1 LFIWFVWFFWLN
13 ETNELNQINQ
23 INKTNQTDRA
33 KTFMAS
39 GSRSL
44 FTTQTAPSART
55 IALSLLVESAKS
67 DEGVDI
73 LLDRALAQ
81 CSFDSRDRAL
91 TVELTFGVLRHLAT
105 IDWRLEP
112 VLDKP
117 LLRLPVAVQMT
128 LRLGA
133 YQLLFLDR
141 IPQSAAV
148 NESVNLARAFAGTV
162 GRDWSGLVNAVLR
175 GLLRHPPHPWP
186 SIDHDA
192 AQALAVQYSV
202 PGWLSRRWVERLGL
216 ASAEVACKEVSAA
229 PPLTLRVNRLITT
242 REALLER
249 FGQAG
254 IAAKPTNMS
263 PFGIQIE
270 EGGTVP
276 SLPGFHEGAFYVEDE
291 AAQLIPP
298 LLDPQPGDIALDA
311 CAAPGGKSTH
321 LADLMQ
327 NKGAIYAVDRKG
339 ARLDL
344 LRSNC
349 QRLRVQNVVPIIGDI
364 REPREWVSMIERAGE
379 PSVDRILVDAPC
391 SGLGVLRRHPE
402 AKWRKDQQALPR
414 HQALQCQILE
424 AVAPCL
430 RPGGVLVYSTC
441 STEPEEN
448 EDVIGRFCR
457 AHAEFQ
463 RESVH
468 PWLPTAAQGFVTE
481 QGALSTMPNRFSMD
495 GFYAARLRKVL

>member
-1 LFIWFVWFFWLN
+1 
-13 ETNELNQINQ
+13 
-23 INKTNQTDRA
+23 
-33 KTFMAS
+33 MAS
-39 GSRSL
+39 GSRTF
-44 FTTQTAPSART
+44 FTAQTAPSARA
-55 IALSLLVESAKS
+55 IALSVLAESVKS
-67 DEGVDI
+67 EEGVDV
-73 LLDRALAQ
+73 LLDRALAR
-81 CSFDSRDRAL
+81 CSFDDRERAL
-91 TVELTFGVLRHLAT
+91 TVELSYGVLRRLAT

-117 LLRLPVAVQMT
+117 LLRLPVAVQMV

-148 NESVNLARAFAGTV
+148 NESVNLAKAFAGTV
-162 GRDWSGLVNAVLR
+162 GRDWSGFVNAVLR
-175 GLLRHPPHPWP
+175 SLLRHPPQPWP
-186 SIDHDA
+186 SMDRDA
-192 AQALAVQYSV
+192 AQAFAVQYSI
-202 PGWLSRRWVERLGL
+202 PGWLSHRWVERLGI
-216 ASAEVACKEVSAA
+216 ASAKAACEGVSVI
-229 PPLTLRVNRLITT
+229 PPLTLRVNHLITT
-242 REALLER
+242 RTALLDK
-249 FGQAG
+249 FAQVN
-254 IAAKPTNMS
+254 IAATPTSVS
-263 PFGIQIE
+263 PFGIALE
-270 EGGTVP
+270 EGGSVP
-276 SLPGFHEGAFYVEDE
+276 SLPGFNEGAFYVEDE

-298 LLDPQPGDIALDA
+298 LLDPQPGDIVLDA

-327 NKGAIYAVDRKG
+327 NKGTIYAVDQKG

-349 QRLRVQNVVPIIGDI
+349 RRLGIQNVVPIVGDI
-364 REPREWVSMIERAGE
+364 RQPREWVPMIETAGSPSVKKARAIE
-379 PSVDRILVDAPC
+379 PFVDRILVDAPC

-402 AKWRKDQQALPR
+402 AKWRKGEQALPR

-448 EDVIGRFCR
+448 EDVIQRFCL
-457 AHAEFQ
+457 AHGEFK
-463 RESVH
+463 RECVA
-468 PWLPTAAQGFVTE
+468 PWLPPAAQGFVTE
-481 QGALSTMPNRFSMD
+481 QGALSTVGNQFSMD

>member
-1 LFIWFVWFFWLN
+1 
-13 ETNELNQINQ
+13 
-23 INKTNQTDRA
+23 
-33 KTFMAS
+33 MAS
-39 GSRSL
+39 GPRSL
-44 FTTQTAPSART
+44 FTAQTALSARA
-55 IALSLLVESAKS
+55 IALSLLVESDKS
-67 DEGVDI
+67 EEGVDV
-73 LLDRALAQ
+73 LLERALAR

-91 TVELTFGVLRHLAT
+91 TVELTYGVLRRLAT

-117 LLRLPVAVQMT
+117 LLRLPVAVQMV

-148 NESVNLARAFAGTV
+148 NESVNLTRSFAGTV

-175 GLLRHPPHPWP
+175 SLLRHPLEPWP
-186 SIDHDA
+186 SMDHDP
-192 AQALAVQYSV
+192 AQALAVRYSI
-202 PGWLSRRWVERLGL
+202 PEWLSRRWVERLGL
-216 ASAEVACKEVSAA
+216 ATAEAACEGVSVA
-229 PPLTLRVNRLITT
+229 PPTTLRVNQLVTT
-242 REALLER
+242 RAALLEQ
-249 FGQAG
+249 FAQVG
-254 IAAKPTNMS
+254 IAAKQTGVS
-263 PFGIQIE
+263 PFGIVL
-270 EGGTVP
+270 EGGGLV
-276 SLPGFHEGAFYVEDE
+276 SSFPGFQEGAFYVEDE
-291 AAQLIPP
+291 AAQLIPL
-298 LLDPQPGDIALDA
+298 LLDPQPGDVILDA

-321 LADLMQ
+321 VADLMQ
-327 NKGAIYAVDRKG
+327 NKGTIYAVDRKG

-349 QRLRVQNVVPIIGDI
+349 SRLGVRIVVPILGDI
-364 REPREWVSMIERAGE
+364 RQPREWISMIETGGSSGERKARAGE

-402 AKWRKDQQALPR
+402 AKWRKDEQTLPR

-448 EDVIGRFCR
+448 EDVIERFCR
-457 AHAEFQ
+457 AHIEFQ
-463 RESVH
+463 RESVVR
-468 PWLPTAAQGFVTE
+468 WLPHEAQGFVTE
-481 QGALSTMPNRFSMD
+481 QGAFSTVGNQFQMD
-495 GFYAARLRKVL
+495 GFYAARLRKVV

>member
-1 LFIWFVWFFWLN
+1 M
-13 ETNELNQINQ
+13 
-23 INKTNQTDRA
+23 NQTNRA
-33 KTFMAS
+33 KTPMAS

-44 FTTQTAPSART
+44 FTIKTAPSARS
-55 IALSLLVESAKS
+55 IALSLLVESANS
-67 DEGVDI
+67 EEGVDV
-73 LLDRALAQ
+73 LLDHALAQ
-81 CSFDSRDRAL
+81 CSFDSRERAL
-91 TVELTFGVLRHLAT
+91 TVELTYGVLRRLAT

-175 GLLRHPPHPWP
+175 GLLRRPPHPWP
-186 SIDHDA
+186 SMDHDA
-192 AQALAVQYSV
+192 AQALAVRYSV
-202 PGWLSRRWVERLGL
+202 PGWLSRRWIERLGL
-216 ASAEVACKEVSAA
+216 ASAEVACKEVSVA

-242 REALLER
+242 REALLET
-249 FGQAG
+249 FAQAG
-254 IAAKPTNMS
+254 IAAKPTSVS
-263 PFGIQIE
+263 PFGILIE
-270 EGGTVP
+270 EGGSVL

-321 LADLMQ
+321 LADLMH
-327 NKGAIYAVDRKG
+327 NKGTIYAVERKG
-339 ARLDL
+339 ARMDL

-349 QRLRVQNVVPIIGDI
+349 HRLGVQIVVPIVGDI
-364 REPREWVSMIERAGE
+364 RQPLEWVPMIETGGLPSVKKARAGE
-379 PSVDRILVDAPC
+379 LSVDRILVDAPC

-402 AKWRKDQQALPR
+402 AKWRKDEQALPR
-414 HQALQCQILE
+414 HQALQRQILE

-448 EDVIGRFCR
+448 EDVIERFCR
-457 AHAEFQ
+457 THAEFQ
-463 RESVH
+463 RESVV
-468 PWLPTAAQGFVTE
+468 PWLPTEAQGFVTE
-481 QGALSTMPNRFSMD
+481 QGALSTVGNRFSMD
-495 GFYAARLRKVL
+495 GFYAARLRKVF

>member
-1 LFIWFVWFFWLN
+1 
-13 ETNELNQINQ
+13 
-23 INKTNQTDRA
+23 
-33 KTFMAS
+33 MAS

-55 IALSLLVESAKS
+55 IALSLLMESANS
-67 DEGVDI
+67 EEGVDV
-73 LLDRALAQ
+73 LLDRALAR
-81 CSFDSRDRAL
+81 CSFDSRERAL
-91 TVELTFGVLRHLAT
+91 TVELTYGVLRRLAT

-175 GLLRHPPHPWP
+175 GLLRYPPHPWP

-192 AQALAVQYSV
+192 AQALTVRYSV

-216 ASAEVACKEVSAA
+216 ASAEVACKEVSDA

-254 IAAKPTNMS
+254 IAAKPTNVS

-327 NKGAIYAVDRKG
+327 NKGTIYAVDRKG

-349 QRLRVQNVVPIIGDI
+349 QRLGVQNVVPIIGDI

-463 RESVH
+463 RESVR
-468 PWLPTAAQGFVTE
+468 PWLPTAAQEFVTE

-495 GFYAARLRKVL
+495 GFYAARLRKTL

>member
-1 LFIWFVWFFWLN
+1 
-13 ETNELNQINQ
+13 
-23 INKTNQTDRA
+23 
-33 KTFMAS
+33 MAS

-44 FTTQTAPSART
+44 FPAQTAPSARAIT
-55 IALSLLVESAKS
+55 LSLLVESVKS
-67 DEGVDI
+67 EEGVDV
-73 LLDRALAQ
+73 LLDRALAR
-81 CSFDSRDRAL
+81 CSFDSRERAL
-91 TVELTFGVLRHLAT
+91 TVELTYGVLRRLAT

-117 LLRLPVAVQMT
+117 LLRLPVAVQMV

-141 IPQSAAV
+141 IPESAAV
-148 NESVNLARAFAGTV
+148 NESVNLSRAFTSTL
-162 GRDWSGLVNAVLR
+162 GRDWSGFVNAVLR
-175 GLLRHPPHPWP
+175 ALLRHPVQPWP
-186 SIDHDA
+186 SMDHDA
-192 AQALAVQYSV
+192 AQALAVRYSL
-202 PGWLSRRWVERLGL
+202 PGWLSRRWVERLGV
-216 ASAEVACKEVSAA
+216 ASAEAACQGVSVT

-242 REALLER
+242 REALLQT
-249 FGQAG
+249 FAQLD
-254 IAAKPTNMS
+254 ISAKPTSVS
-263 PFGIQIE
+263 PFGIRLE
-270 EGGTVP
+270 EGGLVP

-298 LLDPQPGDIALDA
+298 LLDPQPGDIVLDA

-321 LADLMQ
+321 LADLMH
-327 NKGAIYAVDRKG
+327 NKGTIYAIDRKG

-349 QRLRVQNVVPIIGDI
+349 RRLGVKIVVPMVGDI
-364 REPREWVSMIERAGE
+364 RQPREWVPMIEAARPPSVKKASVGE

-402 AKWRKDQQALPR
+402 AKWRKGEQAFPR
-414 HQALQCQILE
+414 HQALQRQILE

-448 EDVIGRFCR
+448 EDVIERFCR

-463 RESVH
+463 RESVVA
-468 PWLPTAAQGFVTE
+468 WLPTAAQEFVTKE
-481 QGALSTMPNRFSMD
+481 GALSTIGNRFSMD
-495 GFYAARLRKVL
+495 GFYAARLKKDL

>member
-1 LFIWFVWFFWLN
+1 
-13 ETNELNQINQ
+13 
-23 INKTNQTDRA
+23 
-33 KTFMAS
+33 MAS

-44 FTTQTAPSART
+44 FTTQTAPTART
-55 IALSLLVESAKS
+55 IALSLLMESTKS
-67 DEGVDI
+67 EEGVDV
-73 LLDRALAQ
+73 LLDRALAR
-81 CSFDSRDRAL
+81 CSFDSRERAL
-91 TVELTFGVLRHLAT
+91 TVELTYGVLRHLAT

-148 NESVNLARAFAGTV
+148 NESVNLARAFACTV

-186 SIDHDA
+186 SMDHDA
-192 AQALAVQYSV
+192 AQALAVRYSV
-202 PGWLSRRWVERLGL
+202 PGWLSRRWIERLGL
-216 ASAEVACKEVSAA
+216 ASAEVACKEVSVT

-242 REALLER
+242 REALLES

-254 IAAKPTNMS
+254 IAAKPTDVS
-263 PFGIQIE
+263 PFGIRID
-270 EGGTVP
+270 EGGSVP

-298 LLDPQPGDIALDA
+298 LLDPQPSDIALDA

-327 NKGAIYAVDRKG
+327 NKGTIYAIDRKD

-402 AKWRKDQQALPR
+402 AKWRKDEQVLPR
-414 HQALQCQILE
+414 HQTLQYQILE
-424 AVAPCL
+424 AVVPCL

-457 AHAEFQ
+457 THAEFQ
-463 RESVH
+463 RESVR

-481 QGALSTMPNRFSMD
+481 QGALSTMPNGFLMD
-495 GFYAARLRKVL
+495 GFYAARLRKIL